1 MGREL
6 LTVYYSV
13 NKFSN
18 HHSLPQLEFDA
29 YGESQWGEVGGGF
42 LSLKVFSTLIFVI
55 LVKKRF

>member
-13 NKFSN
+13 NKFSS

-29 YGESQWGEVGGGF
+29 YGESQLKIDAYGESQWGEVGG
-42 LSLKVFSTLIFVI
+42 
-55 LVKKRF
+55 RFFKL